1 MEPQTYALIG
11 AAITV
16 ALFPLGGAFA
26 LGRLFQRVDTN
37 TAEIGRIATEVSQLS
52 VQVQQLAAQVQ
63 QLATQVQQLATQVQQ
78 LSADVSQLSSES
90 RRTNE
95 MVIAL
100 ANHRHDV
107 DGNTVFTLPTSDD

>member
-16 ALFPLGGAFA
+16 ALFLLGGAFA
-26 LGRLFQRVDTN
+26 LGKLFQRVESQA
-37 TAEIGRIATEVSQLS
+37 AELGRIATEVSQLS
-52 VQVQQLAAQVQ
+52 ADVR
-63 QLATQVQQLATQVQQ
+63 Q
-78 LSADVSQLSSES
+78 LSADV

-95 MVIAL
+95 IVIAL

-107 DGNTVFTLPTSDD
+107 DGDTVFTLPTSND

>member
-16 ALFPLGGAFA
+16 ALFLLGGAFA
-26 LGRLFQRVDTN
+26 LGRLFQRVETN

-52 VQVQQLAAQVQ
+52 AQVQQLAAQVQ
-63 QLATQVQQLATQVQQ
+63 QLAAQVQQLAAQVQQ
-78 LSADVSQLSSES
+78 LSDDA
-90 RRTNE
+90 RRTHE
-95 MVIAL
+95 IVIAL

-107 DGNTVFTLPTSDD
+107 DGDTVFTLPTSND